1 MFLCKGLRGLTHYS
15 PVLLFYIPLKA
26 YYNSNFL
33 TSEISE
39 KDTEETVKHINETVY
54 NYFKDN
60 FGLLDSAKEDER
72 NFTEMYKNFT
82 KHQLKKELKRLKNE
96 RNPPVSRLRFVS
108 RMLRAKATSS
118 PTNKVYSIDHD
129 VELEKNFWSYV
140 KHYLETATKVLLTFD
155 KATCYKFFKKSF
167 KCVNPTKKFRI
178 PSWIASFPPAQKT
191 FDSNPPTCA
200 EISQIIKRVKTS
212 GSPCPLDQIFVI
224 CYKHCPYLRSY
235 LTAIITEIW
244 KKKVYHWLGKKPLL
258 FLFTRKVVPT
268 T

>member
-15 PVLLFYIPLKA
+15 PVLLFYTPLKA

-129 VELEKNFWSYV
+129 VELKKNFWSYV

-167 KCVNPTKKFRI
+167 KCVNPTKKLRI

-200 EISQIIKRVKTS
+200 EISQ
-212 GSPCPLDQIFVI
+212 
-224 CYKHCPYLRSY
+224 
-235 LTAIITEIW
+235 
-244 KKKVYHWLGKKPLL
+244 
-258 FLFTRKVVPT
+258 
-268 T
+268 